1 MNWEFRNS
9 RTQLT
14 TPDQAR
20 RRRSRA
26 TNVRRTDD
34 AVLFVARWLE
44 RLVVEE
50 DMHRELSCVDTARPT
65 ADACPAEFHVF
76 DALSETGK
84 KTLE

>member
-1 MNWEFRNS
+1 MR
-9 RTQLT
+9 QLG
-14 TPDQAR
+14 
-20 RRRSRA
+20 
-26 TNVRRTDD
+26 
-34 AVLFVARWLE
+34 VARWLD

>member
-1 MNWEFRNS
+1 MS
-9 RTQLT
+9 
-14 TPDQAR
+14 
-20 RRRSRA
+20 
-26 TNVRRTDD
+26 DD
-34 AVLFVARWLE
+34 AVLFVMLFVARWLD

>member
-1 MNWEFRNS
+1 MS
-9 RTQLT
+9 
-14 TPDQAR
+14 
-20 RRRSRA
+20 
-26 TNVRRTDD
+26 DD
-34 AVLFVARWLE
+34 AVLFVARWLD

-84 KTLE
+84 KTLEEQFWAFFPEPPSPSQLPRLRPPVTGDG